1 MKNLYK
7 TILIF
12 FTLFCN
18 EFSYCQKVSIEIF
31 NKTGFKIDSLYFADR
46 DLGPLNMD
54 SSTNTGN
61 LELIV
66 FSSAEVPLET
76 PYAAIFGVKVE
87 KPLKKC
93 GTKSSKRTCCSY
105 QFDLHSYP
113 SENGFRLYWLKH
125 E

>member
-1 MKNLYK
+1 
-7 TILIF
+7 
-12 FTLFCN
+12 
-18 EFSYCQKVSIEIF
+18 
-31 NKTGFKIDSLYFADR
+31 
-46 DLGPLNMD
+46 MD